1 MFGVSDTKAEEKL
14 ILRRITQKLKF
25 CHHSLTL
32 KLLQTCMSF
41 FLQLNTQEDILK
53 NNWNQTV
60 VWHHWLPL

>member
-41 FLQLNTQEDILK
+41 FLLLNTQEDW
-53 NNWNQTV
+53 NWNQTIF
-60 VWHHWLPL
+60 WHHWLPL